1 MTSFR
6 RFCFVLVS
14 LPAAWGCGGLVDFG
28 PEDVLDEPPQDGPN
42 DLPLELTWTRQFGS
56 AGQDKASSVAFTP
69 KGAVLLAGWTALG
82 ADVPGDTLGRT
93 DAFVRRYSGTGE
105 VEWDVQ
111 FGSEDSDGVYA
122 AVAADEDAVVAGYSR
137 GALPGAA
144 NLGESDA
151 FVSRLGPD
159 GTIMWTE
166 QFGSSGEDI
175 AYALDEAANGELL
188 VVGYVGASLPGHES
202 LGGEDAFWARFD
214 GAGRLLASA
223 QFGTDKQDI
232 AFSVCA
238 HESGSF
244 AVAGASAA
252 GLGGA
257 VHRGK
262 EDAFVAL
269 YRDDGAPMWS
279 EQFGGPSKDV
289 ATSIVCLSDGS
300 VAVAGYYYEELDG
313 VPGLGSYDG
322 FFRKYDRDGTLVLS
336 RVIGSRDSDYV
347 FALAIDR
354 QERFY
359 LAGST
364 EGLVAGEAEIGRSDS
379 FILLFDGAG
388 SQVQS
393 WQFGSPEFGEA
404 RAIVTSETGRFA
416 AAGYSQ
422 GPLPGQLGSG
432 AVDAYVTVLE

>member
-1 MTSFR
+1 VISLR
-6 RFCFVLVS
+6 HLCFGLVS
-14 LPAAWGCGGLVDFG
+14 LSATFGCGGLVDFG
-28 PEDVLDEPPQDGPN
+28 PEDLLDEPPKDAPS
-42 DLPLELTWTRQFGS
+42 DLPKELTWTRQFGS
-56 AGQDKASSVAFTP
+56 PGQDKASSVAFTP
-69 KGAVLLAGWTALG
+69 QGAVLLAGWTALG
-82 ADVPGDTLGRT
+82 TDVPGDKLGST
-93 DAFVRRYSGTGE
+93 DAFVRRYSRTGE
-105 VEWDVQ
+105 VEWDVR
-111 FGSEDSDGVYA
+111 FGSADSDGVYA
-122 AVAADEDAVVAGYSR
+122 AVAADEDVVVAGYAR

-144 NLGESDA
+144 NLGEGDA

-159 GTIMWTE
+159 GTIMWTT
-166 QFGSSGEDI
+166 QFGSVGEDV
-175 AYALDEAANGELL
+175 AYALDEAVSGDFL
-188 VVGYVGASLPGHES
+188 VVGYVEASLPAHAS
-202 LGGEDAFWARFD
+202 LGAEDAFWARFD

-238 HESGSF
+238 HERGSF
-244 AVAGASAA
+244 AVAGASNA

-262 EDAFVAL
+262 EDAFVQV
-269 YRDDGAPMWS
+269 YREDGVLVWS

-313 VPGLGSYDG
+313 VPGFGSYDG
-322 FFRKYDRDGTLVLS
+322 FFRKYDREGTLVLS
-336 RVIGSRDSDYV
+336 RVIGSTDSDYV
-347 FALAIDR
+347 FALAVDR

-364 EGLVAGEAEIGRSDS
+364 EGLVAGEAKIGRSDS
-379 FILLFDGAG
+379 FILVLDGAG
-388 SQVQS
+388 SQIQS

-404 RAIVTSETGRFA
+404 RAIVASETGRFA